1 MAGTMHA
8 LMVREVR
15 NGWHN
20 PRTAQA
26 DLPGPAML
34 HRIMELFELEG
45 TFKDHLVHLPRS
57 EQGKPQL
64 DQGAQ
69 SPIQPDLACLQRWS
83 IHHLSG
89 QPSSAH
95 HPYCKNLF
103 PDTQAKFPLF

>member
-1 MAGTMHA
+1 MLLADLRSCWLSLAACRRSDVAGTMHA

-45 TFKDHLVHLPRS
+45 TFKDHLVHLPCS
-57 EQGKPQL
+57 EQGKP
-64 DQGAQ
+64 
-69 SPIQPDLACLQRWS
+69 
-83 IHHLSG
+83 
-89 QPSSAH
+89 
-95 HPYCKNLF
+95 
-103 PDTQAKFPLF
+103 